1 MRRYKL
7 LGSIIKYIF
16 RKIHHWPVEKADIL
30 IHSFALDH
38 QDGGAFH
45 VAVVGPFLEIVGGR
59 DLYPEIEIIS
69 RLAHFLDQ
77 EADPGQMRENN
88 MNAFNTVQMTLERMF
103 FFVFDMLF
111 KLFFIRCSCI
121 VSCNK

>member
-1 MRRYKL
+1 MKREVGIVDLHPHGIGDLGMITVEGVL
-7 LGSIIKYIF
+7 LQG
-16 RKIHHWPVEKADIL
+16 A
-30 IHSFALDH
+30 DH